1 MSVNQRY
8 APTKKYTTVLLALC
22 CAGAFALLT
31 GCKKHKEVMPE
42 AWNSAADGKVYLSFD
57 VANMG
62 FGRESRLGLRYSGP
76 FGKDETF
83 VQNADPIKFPYKGKY
98 APGANGEEK
107 IRCLEVFLFS
117 KGSGN
122 STQEQDRTSVC
133 KYHFSFALPE
143 EGGVEQEPH
152 NAKGVL
158 VPIDPNGA
166 KTSVKL
172 VEPGRYRAV
181 VMANT
186 KLWVDEKFSDHYEDN
201 YAYDPKYSQIERHFV
216 DLVNTLYAKEEG
228 FGVGM
233 SYERFKSITDKFF
246 LSVRGSLNF
255 HSWTYANSADTPDFY
270 MDFWREHAATGSIPV
285 YVNDEF
291 VIPRRNN
298 TPQTPI
304 VRSVDLL
311 RHCAYLE
318 VRYTNQDENGNVYPE
333 TENINHQ
340 MWSLWNYDI
349 QSYPF
354 DWGTSPNT
362 YLYDPYYVKELLP
375 MGIPG
380 NTKLDTFKKG
390 GRTFTSIIQ
399 MRIPAY
405 RSTSEFH
412 KRDYIPHPDPVE
424 DEGGDTRLYLLLE
437 CYPKGYNILA
447 FPPYRY
453 RIPVLNPP
461 GTPRPSYVLP
471 EDFNQ
476 ATILRNTYYRI
487 DVIFKGPKKIAVQ
500 YSINDWTV
508 KERELKAAE

>member
-1 MSVNQRY
+1 MSVKQRY
-8 APTKKYTTVLLALC
+8 TQVQKYTTLFFAVCCVCLL
-22 CAGAFALLT
+22 ALLT

-42 AWNSAADGKVYLSFD
+42 AWDSAADGKVYLSFD
-57 VANMG
+57 VANMS
-62 FGRESRLGLRYSGP
+62 FGRESRSSVRYTAP
-76 FGKDETF
+76 FGTDDTF
-83 VQNADPIKFPYKGKY
+83 VNNGDPIKFPYKGKY

-133 KYHFSFALPE
+133 KYHFSFALPS
-143 EGGVEQEPH
+143 EGGVEEDAH

-158 VPIDPNGA
+158 EPINPNGA

-186 KLWVDEKFSDHYEDN
+186 KLWVDENFSDDN
-201 YAYDPKYSQIERHFV
+201 EEKYAYDPPRGSLIERHFV
-216 DLVNTLYAKEEG
+216 DLVNTLYAGEEG

-246 LSVRGSLNF
+246 LSINGSLNF
-255 HSWTYANSADTPDFY
+255 HYWTYANSADTPDFY

-291 VIPRRNN
+291 VIPRRYN

-304 VRSVDLL
+304 VRNVDLL

-333 TENINHQ
+333 AST
-340 MWSLWNYDI
+340 MGRKRWSMLKADRH
-349 QSYPF
+349 SYPF

-362 YLYDPYYVKELLP
+362 YLDKPYYPIQLLP
-375 MGIPG
+375 MVIPG
-380 NTKLDTFKKG
+380 KTKLDTVKKG

-405 RSTSEFH
+405 RSTSKYH
-412 KRDYIPHPDPVE
+412 RRDYTPHPEPLE
-424 DEGGDTRLYLLLE
+424 DEDRDNRLCLLLE
-437 CYPKGYNILA
+437 CTPKGYYFPL
-447 FPPYRY
+447 PPYRY